1 MLELQPGDAELI
13 DFVLLG
19 GGQVA
24 PDTYEALTR
33 SELGV
38 DLGGAKVREDPDEL
52 AGGLGCIN
60 DLLWIAVKRWA
71 VKGRGEDIAVAVNDS
86 GMARHR
92 GRHDPKARVVRLGAP
107 APHPHPLR
115 DQPDLSSQHARTHR
129 AHDKAPRAV
138 VCSRV
143 SRR

>member
-1 MLELQPGDAELI
+1 MLELQPRDAELI

-24 PDTYEALTR
+24 PDPYEALTR

-60 DLLWIAVKRWA
+60 DLLWIAIKRWA
-71 VKGRGEDIAVAVNDS
+71 VKGRGEDIAVAVNDI

-92 GRHDPKARVVRLGAP
+92 GRHDPKARDLRFGGAASDSHDFDDP
-107 APHPHPLR
+107 KGHR
-115 DQPDLSSQHARTHR
+115 SKNESKQRTGHEEPS
-129 AHDKAPRAV
+129 AAGF
-138 VCSRV
+138 
-143 SRR
+143 